1 MKKEEEEGPLKRQKD
16 RAIIIDTEVKMDLRL
31 ELEFESIDDDK
42 QDVMDV
48 EEIKR
53 KETGIK
59 KPYLAKRDQ
68 TFTTA
73 HIKAGRKIMQ
83 GLKRLVAKKH

>member
-1 MKKEEEEGPLKRQKD
+1 
-16 RAIIIDTEVKMDLRL
+16 MDLRL
-31 ELEFESIDDDK
+31 ELEFESIDDEK

-53 KETGIK
+53 KEVSIK
-59 KPYLAKRDQ
+59 KPFLAKRDS

-73 HIKAGRKIMQ
+73 HLKAGRKIMQ
-83 GLKRLVAKKH
+83 GLKRLLAKKN